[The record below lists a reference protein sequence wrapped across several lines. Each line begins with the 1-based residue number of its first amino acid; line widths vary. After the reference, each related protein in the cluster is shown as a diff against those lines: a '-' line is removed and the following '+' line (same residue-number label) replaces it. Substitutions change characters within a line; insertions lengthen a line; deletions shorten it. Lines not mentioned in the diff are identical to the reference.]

1 MPLRGESENLTRMSR
16 ITAVALGALLFSPLA
31 ALAEDAQTLAEIRE
45 LKQLMEQQMKR
56 IDELTVEV
64 GRLHQAVEA
73 HKAAITPGPAPKRE
87 VGATPP
93 FSGYM
98 DTLKPAGAKPEPPK
112 AERVKPEPAP
122 VVKEEPQI
130 EASTGVKHLVEKGE
144 TLTAIAKRYNVT
156 LPDLLKANKGV
167 NDRKMQIGQTL
178 NIPITAAPEPAKAP
192 ETPASEKKENP

>member
-1 MPLRGESENLTRMSR
+1 MSR
-16 ITAVALGALLFSPLA
+16 ITAVAIGALFFSPLA
-31 ALAEDAQTLAEIRE
+31 VFAEDAQSLQEIRE
-45 LKQLMEQQMKR
+45 LKQMMEQQMKR

-73 HKAAITPGPAPKRE
+73 HQAAIAPGPAPKRE
-87 VGATPP
+87 VGTTPP
-93 FSGYM
+93 FSGYT
-98 DTLKPAGAKPEPPK
+98 DTLRPTVAK
-112 AERVKPEPAP
+112 AERVKPESAP
-122 VVKEEPQI
+122 VVREEPKI
-130 EASTGVKHLVEKGE
+130 EAASGVKHLVEKGE

>member
-1 MPLRGESENLTRMSR
+1 MSR
-16 ITAVALGALLFSPLA
+16 ITAVALGALFFSPLA
-31 ALAEDAQTLAEIRE
+31 AFAEDAQPLQEIRE
-45 LKQLMEQQMKR
+45 LKQMMEQQMKR

-73 HKAAITPGPAPKRE
+73 HKAALTPGPAPKRE
-87 VGATPP
+87 VGTPAL
-93 FSGYM
+93 FSGYT
-98 DTLKPAGAKPEPPK
+98 DTLKPAVAK
-112 AERVKPEPAP
+112 AEPAP
-122 VVKEEPQI
+122 VKEEPKV
-130 EASTGVKHLVEKGE
+130 EAPAGVRHLVEKGE

-178 NIPITAAPEPAKAP
+178 NIPITAAPEPAKTP